1 MNTQNPVIH
10 IVAHMSEDR
19 RRVGFLP
26 VAGGS
31 LDALSVPVVQSV
43 FTGKSIPDGQ
53 PTIIEVIDAL
63 RDCGYDQADFVLV
76 AWDAQCILS
85 ETKRAIPALSA
96 LVGGKVVEMES
107 LALAFSGLPS
117 DSPYRFIRP
126 DGGLA
131 LVDAVQDVYSL
142 YKDNIMNLATSYE
155 AMRAG
160 ENIGSGDES
169 DGETLRSPALL
180 GIGGKKTAGKDTF
193 AGLLGDDWEVI
204 AMSDPLYEV
213 LLELNPKITYGVD
226 DGTTNTAHL
235 SDYLH
240 KVCGG
245 DWTLAKRNSDVREML
260 QRLGTNVVRN
270 MVDEDAW
277 VDMMSVRVLQ
287 LHSEGKNVAVTGIR
301 FPNELA
307 RIKDMGGSSVWVENN
322 RINSPDTHISEL
334 SLIPR
339 DFDFTVYN
347 NGSLDDLSHSAKQI
361 ADMVSS

>member
-53 PTIIEVIDAL
+53 PTIIEVIDEL
-63 RDCGYDQADFVLV
+63 RGSGYQDADFVLV
-76 AWDAQCILS
+76 AWDAQHILS
-85 ETKRAIPALSA
+85 ETKRAIPALVA

-107 LALAFSGLPS
+107 LALAFAGLPS

-142 YKDNIMNLATSYE
+142 YKDNIMNLATSYD
-155 AMRAG
+155 AMRTS
-160 ENIGSGDES
+160 ENSRTEKEPDH
-169 DGETLRSPALL
+169 ETLRSPALL
-180 GIGGKKTAGKDTF
+180 GVGGKKTAGKDTF
-193 AGLLGDDWEVI
+193 AGLLGDDWVVI
-204 AMSDPLYEV
+204 GMSDPLYDV
-213 LLELNPKITYGVD
+213 LLELNPKITYEVD
-226 DGTTNTAHL
+226 GDTTNTTHL

-240 KVCGG
+240 HVCGG

-260 QRLGTNVVRN
+260 QRLGTNVVRD

-277 VDMMSVRVLQ
+277 VDMMAVRVLQ
-287 LHSEGKNVAVTGIR
+287 LHSGGKNVAVTGVR

-322 RINSPDTHISEL
+322 RIDSPDTHISEL
-334 SLIPR
+334 SLASQ

-347 NGSLDDLSHSAKQI
+347 NGSLDDLSHSAKQVSDI
-361 ADMVSS
+361 VSS

>member
-53 PTIIEVIDAL
+53 PTIIEVIDEL
-63 RDCGYDQADFVLV
+63 RDCGYGHADFVLV
-76 AWDAQCILS
+76 AWDAQRILT
-85 ETKRAIPALSA
+85 ETKRAIPALVA

-107 LALAFSGLPS
+107 LALAFAGLPS
-117 DSPYRFIRP
+117 DSPYRFVRP

-142 YKDNIMNLATSYE
+142 YKDNIMNLATSYD
-155 AMRAG
+155 AMRTS
-160 ENIGSGDES
+160 ENIGKGKGFDN
-169 DGETLRSPALL
+169 GTLRSPALL
-180 GIGGKKTAGKDTF
+180 GIGGKKTVGKDTF
-193 AGLLGDDWEVI
+193 AGLLGDGWEVI
-204 AMSDPLYEV
+204 GMSDPLYEV
-213 LLELNPKITYGVD
+213 LLELNPKIAYEE
-226 DGTTNTAHL
+226 DGGTANIVHL
-235 SDYLH
+235 SNYLH
-240 KVCGG
+240 
-245 DWTLAKRNSDVREML
+245 
-260 QRLGTNVVRN
+260 NVVRN

-277 VDMMSVRVLQ
+277 VDMMAVRVLQ

-307 RIKDMGGSSVWVENN
+307 RIKDMGGSSVWVENS
-322 RINSPDTHISEL
+322 RIDSLDTHISEL
-334 SLIPR
+334 SLVSQ
-339 DFDFTVYN
+339 DFDFIVYN
-347 NGSLDDLSHSAKQI
+347 NGSLDDLSHSAKQV
-361 ADMVSS
+361 ADMVSD

>member
-53 PTIIEVIDAL
+53 PTIIEVIDEL
-63 RDCGYDQADFVLV
+63 RDCGYGHADFVLV
-76 AWDAQCILS
+76 AWDAQRILT
-85 ETKRAIPALSA
+85 ETKRAIPAFVA

-107 LALAFSGLPS
+107 LALAFAGLPS
-117 DSPYRFIRP
+117 DSPYRFVRP

-142 YKDNIMNLATSYE
+142 YKDNIMNLATSYD
-155 AMRAG
+155 AMRTS
-160 ENIGSGDES
+160 ENIGKGK
-169 DGETLRSPALL
+169 GFGNGTLRSPALL

-193 AGLLGDDWEVI
+193 AGLLGDGWEVI
-204 AMSDPLYEV
+204 GMSDPLYEV
-213 LLELNPKITYGVD
+213 LLELNPKIAYEE
-226 DGTTNTAHL
+226 DGGTANIVHL
-235 SDYLH
+235 SNYLH
-240 KVCGG
+240 NVCGG

-260 QRLGTNVVRN
+260 QRLGTNVVRD

-287 LHSEGKNVAVTGIR
+287 LHSEGKNVAVTGVR

-307 RIKDMGGSSVWVENN
+307 RIKDMGGTSVWIENN
-322 RINSPDTHISEL
+322 RIESLDAHISEL
-334 SLIPR
+334 SLMSQ
-339 DFDFTVYN
+339 DFDFMVYN
-347 NGSLDDLSHSAKQI
+347 NGSLDDLSHSAKQV

>member
-53 PTIIEVIDAL
+53 PTIIEVIDEL
-63 RDCGYDQADFVLV
+63 RDCGYGHADFVLV
-76 AWDAQCILS
+76 AWDTQRILT
-85 ETKRAIPALSA
+85 ETKRTIPTLSA

-107 LALAFSGLPS
+107 LALAFAGLPS

-142 YKDNIMNLATSYE
+142 YRDNIMNLSTSYD
-155 AMRAG
+155 AMRTS
-160 ENIGSGDES
+160 ENSRKRGKPNNEM
-169 DGETLRSPALL
+169 LKLPALL
-180 GIGGKKTAGKDTF
+180 GVGGKKTAGKDTF
-193 AGLLGDDWEVI
+193 AGLLGDDWVVI
-204 AMSDPLYEV
+204 GMSDPLYDV
-213 LLELNPKITYGVD
+213 LLELNPKITYEVDGGV
-226 DGTTNTAHL
+226 TNTVRL

-240 KVCGG
+240 SVCGG

-277 VDMMSVRVLQ
+277 VDMMAVRVLQ
-287 LHSEGKNVAVTGIR
+287 LHSKGKNVAVTGIR

-307 RIKDMGGSSVWVENN
+307 RIKDMGGSSVWVENS
-322 RINSPDTHISEL
+322 RIGSLDTHISEL
-334 SLIPR
+334 SLVSQ
-339 DFDFTVYN
+339 DFDFIVYN
-347 NGSLDDLSHSAKQI
+347 NGSLDDLSYSAKQVSDI
-361 ADMVSS
+361 VSS

>member
-53 PTIIEVIDAL
+53 PTIIEVIDEL
-63 RDCGYDQADFVLV
+63 RGSGYQDADFVLV
-76 AWDAQCILS
+76 AWGAQHILS
-85 ETKRAIPALSA
+85 ETKRAIPALVA

-107 LALAFSGLPS
+107 LALAFAGLPS
-117 DSPYRFIRP
+117 DSPYRFVRP

-142 YKDNIMNLATSYE
+142 YKDNIMNLATSYD
-155 AMRAG
+155 AMRTS
-160 ENIGSGDES
+160 ENSRTEKEPDH
-169 DGETLRSPALL
+169 ETLRSPALL
-180 GIGGKKTAGKDTF
+180 GVGGKKTAGKDTF
-193 AGLLGDDWEVI
+193 ASLLGDDWVVI
-204 AMSDPLYEV
+204 GMSDPLYDV
-213 LLELNPKITYGVD
+213 LLELNPKITYEVD
-226 DGTTNTAHL
+226 GDATNTTYL

-240 KVCGG
+240 NVCGG

-277 VDMMSVRVLQ
+277 VDMMAVRVLQ

-307 RIKDMGGSSVWVENN
+307 RIKDMGGSSVWVENS
-322 RINSPDTHISEL
+322 RIDSLDTHISEL
-334 SLIPR
+334 SLVSQ
-339 DFDFTVYN
+339 DFDFIVYN
-347 NGSLDDLSHSAKQI
+347 NGSLDDLSHSAKQV
-361 ADMVSS
+361 ADIVSS